1 MKIGSVEIDFTALA
15 ALVSALTFAYATVKG
30 KAMQK
35 AAKSQTKETDNAKTE
50 NPGG

>member
-30 KAMQK
+30 RAMQK
-35 AAKSQTKETDNAKTE
+35 AAKKEEDDAKTE
-50 NPGG
+50 KPSP